1 MERADPRDQELQA
14 LRERLGRLSEASLRI
29 NENLDFNTV
38 LKGVLDSARSL
49 TGACYGV
56 MVLLDASGRPREF
69 LSSGMTDEET
79 RQVWTLPGRMRYFE
93 YLGSI
98 TAPLRLRDLLG
109 HFRSLGLP
117 EFRPPMPM
125 SVLAFL
131 GAPIFHRDEQ
141 VGLIFLGAKEA
152 GEEFTGDDE
161 ETLVLFASQAALVIA
176 NSRRYRQELR
186 ARTDLETL
194 IDTSP
199 IGVAVIDA
207 RTGVP
212 RLFNQEVRRIIDRLR
227 QPDQSLEQLLQ
238 VLAIR
243 RADGQEISL
252 EEISLNHLLSIGET
266 VVAEQVVLQVPDGGK
281 VTALVNGRPVP
292 SEDGKVKSYVV
303 TLQDMAPLQDLER
316 LQVEFLSMVSHDL
329 RVPITSIR
337 GSATALLDAFSD
349 LEPVVMK
356 QFFQII
362 IEQSDSMLELIGDL
376 LDMARIKA
384 GTLQVTPEP
393 AEIASV
399 VERARITFLSARRRN
414 NLHIDLAPDLPLVM
428 ADRRRIVQVIGNLL
442 SNAAR
447 HSPESSPIRVTAVQ
461 EDVHVEV
468 AVVDE
473 GRGISAEQLPHLF
486 VGFSRTDGE
495 DGARQIGGSG
505 LAICKGIVEAHGGRI
520 RAESEGPGRGARFT
534 FTIPSVEESASG
546 DPPGPPRARGRR
558 QERGKGG
565 PQPILVVDDDPQ
577 TLTYV
582 REALS
587 EVGFKPIVTADP
599 EQVPVL
605 MQEHRPLLVLLDLV
619 LPGTDGIELMRDLLG
634 MADVPVVFL
643 SAYGSDQV
651 ISRALEMGATDYIV
665 KPFSPTE
672 LVARV
677 RAALRQGVALTRP
690 TDPYVL
696 GELTVDYTE
705 RRVTV
710 AGRTIK
716 LTAAEYGLLFELS
729 INAGKVV
736 SHDRLLR
743 RVLGP
748 KPSTDVRSLR
758 TLVRRLRGKL
768 SDAADDPTYLFAER
782 GVGYRMPKGQEPG

>member
-14 LRERLGRLSEASLRI
+14 LRERLARLSEASLRI

-49 TGACYGV
+49 TGARYGV
-56 MVLLDASGRPREF
+56 MILLDASGRPREF
-69 LSSGMTDEET
+69 LSSGMTAEES
-79 RQVWTLPGRMRYFE
+79 RKVWDLPDGMRYFE
-93 YLGSI
+93 FLGSM
-98 TAPLRLRDLLG
+98 TAPLRLGDLLG

-117 EFRPPMPM
+117 EFRLPMPM
-125 SVLAFL
+125 STLPFL
-131 GAPIFHRDEQ
+131 GSPIFHRDERI
-141 VGLIFLGAKEA
+141 GLICLGAKEA

-176 NSRRYRQELR
+176 NSRSYRKELR
-186 ARTDLETL
+186 ARTDLQTL

-199 IGVAVIDA
+199 VGVIVWNV
-207 RTGVP
+207 RTGTPVS
-212 RLFNQEVRRIIDRLR
+212 FNREARRIVDGLR
-227 QPDQSLEQLLQ
+227 NPDQSPEELLQ
-238 VLAIR
+238 VLTFR
-243 RADGQEISL
+243 RGDGREVSL
-252 EEISLNHLLSIGET
+252 KQVSVAQALSDCETVRVEEI
-266 VVAEQVVLQVPDGGK
+266 VMRVPDGRS
-281 VTALVNGRPVP
+281 VTVLLNATPIRSEENGEVE
-292 SEDGKVKSYVV
+292 SAVM
-303 TLQDMAPLQDLER
+303 TLQDMTPLQDLER

-356 QFFQII
+356 QFIQII

-399 VERARITFLSARRRN
+399 VDRARTTFLSARRRN
-414 NLHIDLAPDLPLVM
+414 HLHIDLAPDLPLVM

-447 HSPESSPIRVTAVQ
+447 HSTESSPIRITAVR
-461 EDVHVEV
+461 EDAQIAV

-473 GRGISAEQLPHLF
+473 GRGISAERLPHLF
-486 VGFSRTDGE
+486 AGFSRTDDE

-520 RAESEGPGRGARFT
+520 RAESEGPGRGAQFT

-546 DPPGPPRARGRR
+546 EPPGPPRARG
-558 QERGKGG
+558 QEAKEGKGG
-565 PQPILVVDDDPQ
+565 PRPILVVDDDPQ

-582 REALS
+582 RKVLS

-605 MQEHRPLLVLLDLV
+605 MHEHRPHLVLLDLV

-651 ISRALEMGATDYIV
+651 ISRALEMGATDYLV

-677 RAALRQGVALTRP
+677 RAALRQGAALTWP
-690 TDPYVL
+690 AEPYVL

-705 RRVTV
+705 RRVTL

-716 LTAAEYGLLFELS
+716 LTAAEYSLLFELS
-729 INAGKVV
+729 INAGKVI

-748 KPSTDVRSLR
+748 KPSSDVRSLR

-768 SDAADDPTYLFAER
+768 SDDADDPTYLFAER
-782 GVGYRMPKGQEPG
+782 GVGYRMPKGA